1 MTQDDRQP
9 PPTRAGARRSRLLPI
24 GALVLGIGAALTA
37 FVLGRPAEERRPNVL
52 IVLWDTV
59 RADRM
64 SVYGHDRPTTPFLE
78 RFATEAVVYEHAI
91 ASSEWTGPTHASL
104 FTGLPLQT
112 HGMDT
117 HYKWLDGHHLTLAEH
132 LAAHG
137 YDTWSFSGNRFVSDF
152 VNLLQGF
159 RVQDHTFKGR
169 YKRAAARATRAKL
182 LPRDASTEI
191 SPAYQ
196 GDSEGWS
203 KQLTLFKD
211 AAPVSL
217 RAFANFLEQEHEQ
230 DKPFFAFVNLME
242 AHQPR
247 IPSLESRRALMD
259 EATLQRALTTDSSL
273 HTLMAFM
280 HGRHSYT
287 EPELEAMRA
296 TYDATLLD
304 LDKAAER
311 LITGMEKR
319 GLLEDTIVVFTA
331 DHGEMLGEK
340 GLYSHRWAL
349 YEPLIHVPLLVRYP
363 RKLQPARIDGAVSL
377 NSLFAT
383 VCELT
388 GLPVPDGIAPA
399 LAPGRPVFSELRDP
413 NRAMPSILKAFAD
426 LDMSRFERSLSA
438 VIDGPHKLIR
448 SSDAHHELYHLGDDP
463 EERHP
468 LDRPDLQTRLLDLLS
483 DFDAATPDYDPAR
496 RAPTDN
502 RKQLDD
508 PETLELLQVLGYS
521 EETP

>member
-1 MTQDDRQP
+1 MRRVVP
-9 PPTRAGARRSRLLPI
+9 VVIALAVLLALAIAVWAGREAP
-24 GALVLGIGAALTA
+24 
-37 FVLGRPAEERRPNVL
+37 RRPNVL

-64 SVYGHDRPTTPFLE
+64 SVYGHEVPTTPFLE
-78 RFATEAVVYEHAI
+78 RFAEQAVVYEHAI
-91 ASSEWTGPTHASL
+91 ATSEWTGPTHASL

-132 LAAHG
+132 LGAHG
-137 YDTWSFSGNRFVSDF
+137 YDTWSFSGNRFASDF

-169 YKRAAARATRAKL
+169 FKKAAARATRAKL
-182 LPRDASTEI
+182 IPTDRSTEI
-191 SPAYQ
+191 SPAYT

-203 KQLTLFKD
+203 KQLTLYKD

-217 RAFANFLEQEHEQ
+217 QAFARYLEQERPA
-230 DKPFFAFVNLME
+230 DAPFFAFVNLME

-247 IPSLESRRALMD
+247 IPSLASRRALMD
-259 EATLQRALTTDSSL
+259 DATLQLALETDSSL
-273 HTLMAFM
+273 HSLMAYM

-287 EPELEAMRA
+287 EAELVAMRA

-311 LITGMEKR
+311 LITGMEDR

-349 YEPLIHVPLLVRYP
+349 YEPLIHVPLIVRYP
-363 RKLQPARIDGAVSL
+363 GAKARRVKGPVSL
-377 NSLFAT
+377 TGLFAT
-383 VCELT
+383 ICELT
-388 GLPVPDGIAPA
+388 GVPVPDGVGAP
-399 LAPGRPVFSELRDP
+399 LHPGDPVFSELRDP
-413 NRAMPSILKAFAD
+413 NHAMPSILAAFPD
-426 LDMSRFERSLSA
+426 LDTTPFERSLSA
-438 VIDGPHKLIR
+438 VIDGSSKLIR
-448 SSDAHHELYHLGDDP
+448 ASDHRHELFDLTADP
-463 EERHP
+463 HERHP
-468 LDRPDLQTRLLDLLS
+468 LDRPDEQERLLGILR
-483 DFDAATPDYDPAR
+483 DFDARTPDYDPSR
-496 RAPTDN
+496 RGPDDN

-508 PETLELLQVLGYS
+508 PETRRLLEVLGYA
-521 EETP
+521 EEAP